1 MPEPLLFTVGYQGR
15 TVKALVQRLREAG
28 VTRVLD
34 VRFSPASP
42 KPGFSGPALRRAM
55 ERAGLEYRGLPE
67 VGNPFREE
75 AAADL
80 AGALARYRAHLA
92 ERPHLLP
99 VVLEAAAGARTALLC
114 SEANP
119 SRCHRSVLA
128 EALAAAAPGLR
139 IVNL

>member
-1 MPEPLLFTVGYQGR
+1 MPGPLLFTVGYQGR

-42 KPGFSGPALRRAM
+42 RPGFSGPALRRAL

-67 VGNPFREE
+67 VGNPFRAE
-75 AAADL
+75 AAEDL

-92 ERPHLLP
+92 ERPGLLP
-99 VVLEAAAGARTALLC
+99 VVLQAAEGARTALLC

-119 SRCHRSVLA
+119 ARCHRSVLA

-139 IVNL
+139 VVNL